1 MAITIPELA
10 STDTLLD
17 TDNIMLTHS
26 NGNSEKIAGSNFVGA
41 GTTCLFTANKTITGP
56 KLKTGLDFK
65 VMFTA
70 LITGSDAS
78 SALTL
83 TYNETAI
90 AVKVN
95 KNGALSNF
103 TAVYLDSQYKY
114 LQANTILELI
124 YNGTNFIIVGNPVV
138 LKGTDYELFAD
149 GTLGGGMIGDI
160 KPVPYVDVP
169 YGWLECNGQAV
180 SRTTY
185 AALFNIFSTQKYD
198 GTNTLLS
205 RYGTGDG
212 STTFNLPD
220 YREAALVGSGQNS
233 KDSIADHDVYTV
245 GQFKDDQ
252 NKSHT
257 HACVT
262 ADIVRMGTGNIAG
275 LSFVAG
281 GQGAS
286 YQDYVYLALSG
297 GNVARGKRKG
307 VKFIIKVL

>member
-124 YNGTNFIIVGNPVV
+124 YNGTNFVIVGNPVV

-220 YREAALVGSGQNS
+220 YREVALVGAGQNGTEGAAL
-233 KDSIADHDVYTV
+233 ADHDVYTV
-245 GQFKDDQ
+245 GQFKDDSVEYHKHSGTFGIVPNAYIANGGDRAYFGQ
-252 NKSHT
+252 ISET
-257 HACVT
+257 SQMSGR
-262 ADIVRMGTGNIAG
+262 ADSIT
-275 LSFVAG
+275 
-281 GQGAS
+281 
-286 YQDYVYLALSG
+286 
-297 GNVARGKRKG
+297 RGKRKA
-307 VKFIIKVL
+307 VKYIIKVL